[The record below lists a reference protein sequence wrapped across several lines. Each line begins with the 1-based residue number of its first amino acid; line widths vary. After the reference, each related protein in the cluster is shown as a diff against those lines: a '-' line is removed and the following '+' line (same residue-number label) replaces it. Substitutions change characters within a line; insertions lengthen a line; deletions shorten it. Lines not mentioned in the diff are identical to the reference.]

1 MTWNLADIFGVI
13 FLALGIWDGY
23 KKGLVKKGMSLAITL
38 AAFLV
43 VYMAAPSVEAFFRS
57 VLPEALSFENLVGD
71 GGDIYETLFLS
82 GLKEQAAEY
91 VTMFAARI
99 LSLVVTYIVARLL
112 LRLLFVPLEALVK
125 VPGLSLLNRLTGACF
140 GLFQQVV
147 TLWVFFLLLMV
158 FSGTSW
164 GGFLSSLVR
173 GSAWMS
179 SLYENNLLLLF
190 GILFLIKV

>member
-57 VLPEALSFENLVGD
+57 VLPEALSFENLVED

-125 VPGLSLLNRLTGACF
+125 VPGLTGI
-140 GLFQQVV
+140 
-147 TLWVFFLLLMV
+147 WPY
-158 FSGTSW
+158 
-164 GGFLSSLVR
+164 R
-173 GSAWMS
+173 
-179 SLYENNLLLLF
+179 
-190 GILFLIKV
+190 